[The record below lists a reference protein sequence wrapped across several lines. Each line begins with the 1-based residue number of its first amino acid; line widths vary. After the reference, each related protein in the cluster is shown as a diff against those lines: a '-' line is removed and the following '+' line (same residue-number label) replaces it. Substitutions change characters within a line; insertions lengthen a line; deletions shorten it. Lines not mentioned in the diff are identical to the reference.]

1 MDPHPVRGVL
11 ALHFE
16 QMPHTANPATGLWR
30 QGEGIAIPWS
40 RKKIAQIAQSTLRL
54 EPTPFD

>member
-1 MDPHPVRGVL
+1 MDPRPVRGVL
-11 ALHFE
+11 ALHSE